1 MSIQEKHIQA
11 IGQEFREIAPLLD
24 ERRIRLWCA
33 ARARSYNQ
41 THGRGGVTVV
51 HRATGVSRNC
61 IYGGIH
67 EFLTEGPRL
76 PLSRVRRPG
85 GGRKHLTEGQPG
97 LRNALEQLVAPLT
110 RGDPESQLRWVSKST
125 YHLSD
130 VLQTQDYTIS
140 PMSVGRLLD
149 ELDYSLQAPSKT
161 REGGDHP
168 DRDAQFRYIDHMI
181 QWFQWC
187 GWPTLSIDAKKKEKI
202 GAFRP
207 VGKEYRPKG
216 QPLPVRVYD
225 FVDRRLGKVTPY
237 GIYDMGRN
245 DGFVNV
251 GISADTA
258 EFAVNSLR
266 KWWHLLGRQQYPS
279 ASAWLLTADGGGSN
293 GSRVRLWK
301 TELQQLANEV
311 MCAVYVCHYPPGTS
325 KWNRIEHRMFSEIS
339 DNWRGEP
346 LTSREVVV
354 NRIANTKTSKGLRIV
369 AQLDERS
376 YEKGRKISD
385 EKLAQVNIEAANFH
399 GEWNYAIK
407 PNTLL

>member
-1 MSIQEKHIQA
+1 MSVQEKHIQA
-11 IGQEFREIAPLLD
+11 IRQEFREIAPLLD

-33 ARARSYNQ
+33 TRARAYNQ
-41 THGRGGVTVV
+41 EHGRGGVMAV
-51 HRATGVSRNC
+51 HRATGISRNC
-61 IYGGIH
+61 IYAGIH
-67 EFLTEGPRL
+67 ELLTESPSL
-76 PLSRVRRPG
+76 PVSRVRRPG
-85 GGRKHLTEGQPG
+85 GGRKHLTEVQAG
-97 LRNALEQLVAPLT
+97 LREALEHLVAPLT
-110 RGDPESQLRWVSKST
+110 RGDPESKLRWVSKST

-130 VLQTQDYTIS
+130 ALQAQGYTMS
-140 PMSVGRLLD
+140 PMSVGALLK

-187 GWPTLSIDAKKKEKI
+187 GWPTLSIDAKKKENI
-202 GAFRP
+202 GDFRP

-225 FVDRRLGKVTPY
+225 FVDRHLGKVTPY
-237 GIYDMGRN
+237 GIYDIGRN
-245 DGFVNV
+245 HGFVNV

-266 KWWHLLGRQQYPS
+266 KWWYLLGRQHYPY
-279 ASAWLLTADGGGSN
+279 ASAWLLIADGGGSN
-293 GSRVRLWK
+293 GSRTRLWK

-311 MCAVYVCHYPPGTS
+311 MCAISVCHYPPGTS

-354 NRIANTKTSKGLRIV
+354 NRIANTKTSTGLTIL
-369 AQLDERS
+369 AQLDERI
-376 YEKGRKISD
+376 YEKGRKITD
-385 EKLAQVNIEAANFH
+385 EELAAVHIERATFH
-399 GEWNYAIK
+399 GEWNYVIK
-407 PNTLL
+407 PNRLL

>member
-1 MSIQEKHIQA
+1 MTVQEKHIQA
-11 IGQEFREIAPLLD
+11 IRQEFCEVAPFMD

-33 ARARSYNQ
+33 SRARAYNRE
-41 THGRGGVTVV
+41 HGRWGVTVV
-51 HRATGVSRNC
+51 HRATGLSRNC
-61 IYGGIH
+61 IYAGIH
-67 EFLTEGPRL
+67 ELLIEGPPL
-76 PLSRVRRPG
+76 PGDRVRRPG
-85 GGRKHLTEGQPG
+85 GGRKHLAERQPG
-97 LRNALEQLVAPLT
+97 LCETLEQLVAPLT
-110 RGDPESQLRWVSKST
+110 RGDPESKLRWVSKST

-130 VLQTQDYTIS
+130 ALRTQGYTIS
-140 PMSVGRLLD
+140 PRSVGTLLE

-161 REGGDHP
+161 REGGEHP

-202 GAFRP
+202 GDFRP
-207 VGKEYRPKG
+207 VGREYRPKG

-225 FVDRRLGKVTPY
+225 FIDRRLGKVTPY

-251 GISADTA
+251 GVSADTA

-266 KWWHLLGRQQYPS
+266 KWWYFLGWQYYPL

-293 GSRVRLWK
+293 GSRTRLWK
-301 TELQQLANEV
+301 TELQHLANEV
-311 MCAVYVCHYPPGTS
+311 MRAIYVCHYPPGTS

-354 NRIANTKTSKGLRIV
+354 NRIMNTKTSTGLTMI
-369 AQLDERS
+369 AQLDEQI
-376 YEKGRKISD
+376 YKKGREVSD
-385 EKLAQVNIEAANFH
+385 EELDAVNIERAIFH
-399 GEWNYAIK
+399 GDWNYVIK
-407 PNTLL
+407 PNQLL